1 MQHVRVALYKAKPGT
16 VDDVI
21 RKAQGGMLPIFRAQ
35 PGFIGYGLV
44 KTGDDALIEISAW
57 QTSAHSRR
65 QRRPMLPTRQ
75 RHSGSVRT
83 WLTLSSRF
91 RVTSATSTFS
101 PPPARSAA
109 SAHARRGG

>member
-21 RKAQGGMLPIFRAQ
+21 CKAQGGMLPIFRAQ

-44 KTGDDALIEISAW
+44 KTGDDALISISAW

-65 QRRPMLPTRQ
+65 QRMADVSAGRCCQPD
-75 RHSGSVRT
+75 SGTVDQ
-83 WLTLSSRF
+83 
-91 RVTSATSTFS
+91 
-101 PPPARSAA
+101 
-109 SAHARRGG
+109 